1 MKKLFVVGNPVE
13 HSKSPMIHNYWL
25 TRYNLA
31 FRYEKLKLSLDDGIF
46 EKQKL
51 DLIKKIRED
60 KIKGVNITV
69 PFKTKFNNVV
79 DDIDESAHLAKAINT
94 IYKRGGKVIGGN
106 TDGIGF
112 CNSLKDDFNFSVP
125 KIIQILGAGGA
136 AYGVLSEL
144 IKYEP
149 SVIYLCNRTIS
160 NAKNLANNFKAAG
173 ISRNTKWII
182 HDLSFNVPS
191 RVELFIN
198 TSYLG
203 MKADHKL
210 DNYLKGMSMQGFVYD
225 INYNQEFTIFNMM
238 ANNRGIDSQ
247 KNVNGKY
254 MLIRQAAESF
264 KKWFNIKLNKNDID
278 EAVRLLGIKRNHP

>member
-13 HSKSPMIHNYWL
+13 HSKSPMIHNHWL
-25 TRYNLA
+25 KRYNLD
-31 FRYEKLKLSLDDGIF
+31 FRYEKLKLSLDDRVF

-51 DLIKKIRED
+51 DLIKKIRNDE
-60 KIKGVNITV
+60 IKGINITV
-69 PFKTKFNNVV
+69 PFKTKFKNTL

-94 IYKRGGKVIGGN
+94 IYKKGGKIIGGN

-136 AYGVLSEL
+136 AYGILSEL

-160 NAKNLANNFKAAG
+160 NAKKLVDNFELAG
-173 ISRNTKWII
+173 VSRNTKWII

-191 RVELFIN
+191 SVELFIN

-210 DNYLKGMSMQGFVYD
+210 NNYLKVMSVHGFVYD
-225 INYNQEFTIFNMM
+225 INYNQEVTMFNMM
-238 ANNRGIDSQ
+238 ANDRGIDSQ

-264 KKWFNIKLNKNDID
+264 KKWFNINLNKNDID
-278 EAVRLLGIKRNHP
+278 EAVGLLKVKKNYL

>member
-31 FRYEKLKLSLDDGIF
+31 FRYEKLQLSLDDKIF

-60 KIKGVNITV
+60 KVKGINITV
-69 PFKTKFNNVV
+69 PFKTKFNNIL
-79 DDIDESAHLAKAINT
+79 DDIDESAHLARAINT
-94 IYKRGGKVIGGN
+94 IYKKDGKVIGGN

-125 KIIQILGAGGA
+125 KNIQILGAGGA

-160 NAKNLANNFKAAG
+160 NARNLANNFKSAG
-173 ISRNTKWII
+173 ISRK
-182 HDLSFNVPS
+182 
-191 RVELFIN
+191 
-198 TSYLG
+198 SYC
-203 MKADHKL
+203 
-210 DNYLKGMSMQGFVYD
+210 
-225 INYNQEFTIFNMM
+225 
-238 ANNRGIDSQ
+238 
-247 KNVNGKY
+247 
-254 MLIRQAAESF
+254 
-264 KKWFNIKLNKNDID
+264 
-278 EAVRLLGIKRNHP
+278 